1 MRLWTLTTFYAVFLL
16 ILSGCANTP
25 KPKEKVKIDATLPV
39 VTLTKMGAVADMNAI
54 AFEWQSISDERVD
67 GFYIYKQIVGEPN
80 SELTYYKT
88 INNRFSTHFLDSEVK
103 PSTTYKYS
111 FKTFAG
117 DTESKMS
124 KVKEISSLPVLKS
137 VIWIRSIGNMQRCA
151 KIIWRPHINQK
162 VKSYHIQRRTLKD
175 DEWDEIAVVDGR
187 LSAEYID
194 MDLKDNYVYMYR
206 VLVETF
212 DELISTPSE
221 VLKVVTK
228 PLPNSIKHI
237 VATTDLPK
245 KIDISWEKS
254 NQEDF
259 DHYNLY
265 RAESSDGSYKFIA
278 KLYSN
283 RFTDTIDEDGK
294 EYFYRVSAVEKN
306 GLESVYDNLSIQGI
320 TLGKPKI
327 PVIVESKLVD
337 NKINLKWNS
346 NDSRVKSFIVV
357 KKIKKGWFDDKI
369 EEFRDIT
376 TNHFTDTKIGPDT
389 TYIYKVYALDKY
401 LILSKPSIEVKIK
414 TPKNIVDNTK
424 KEQTKQIDKKTK
436 TKSKTQEVI
445 IPLEDFN

>member
-1 MRLWTLTTFYAVFLL
+1 MRLYKSIIFYTVFLL
-16 ILSGCANTP
+16 LLSGCVNIP
-25 KPKEKVKIDATLPV
+25 KPKEKVKIDATLPTV
-39 VTLTKMGAVADMNAI
+39 ELTKMGAFADMNAI
-54 AFEWQSISDERVD
+54 AFEWKSISDERVD
-67 GFYIYKQIVGEPN
+67 GFYVYKQIVGEPN

-124 KVKEISSLPVLKS
+124 KVKEVSSLPVLKS
-137 VIWIRSIGNMQRCA
+137 VIWIESIGNMPRCA

-175 DEWDEIAVVDGR
+175 DEWDEIAVVEGR

-194 MDLKDNYVYMYR
+194 MGLKDNYVYLYR
-206 VLVETF
+206 VVVETF
-212 DELISTPSE
+212 DGIISTPSK
-221 VLKVVTK
+221 VVKVVTK
-228 PLPNSIKHI
+228 PLPKSITHI

-254 NQEDF
+254 DADDF

-265 RAESSDGSYKFIA
+265 RAESSDGPFKLIA

-283 RFTDTIDEDGK
+283 RYTDPVDSDGK
-294 EYFYRVSAVEKN
+294 EYFYRVSVVEKN
-306 GLESVYDNLSIQGI
+306 SLESIHDKFSIRGMTLS
-320 TLGKPKI
+320 KPKA
-327 PVIVESKLVD
+327 PTMLEARLVG
-337 NKINLKWNS
+337 NSTHIKWTC
-346 NDSRVKSFIVV
+346 DDKRVKSFIVV
-357 KKIKKGWFDDKI
+357 RKSKKGWFDTKTK
-369 EEFRDIT
+369 EFRDIT
-376 TNHFTDTKIGPDT
+376 KNSFVDTQIGPDT
-389 TYIYKVYALDKY
+389 TYTYKVYALDKY
-401 LILSKPSIEVKIK
+401 LILSKPSLEVKIK

-424 KEQTKQIDKKTK
+424 KEQTKQIEKKTK

>member
-1 MRLWTLTTFYAVFLL
+1 MRLWILITFYIVSLL
-16 ILSGCANTP
+16 ISGCANTP

-39 VTLTKMGAVADMNAI
+39 VTLTKMGAFADMNAI
-54 AFEWQSISDERVD
+54 AFEWHSISDERVN
-67 GFYIYKQIVGEPN
+67 GFYIYKQTVGKKD

-88 INNRFSTHFLDSEVK
+88 INNRFATHFLDMEVK
-103 PSTTYKYS
+103 PSTTYRYS
-111 FKTFAG
+111 FKTFSG
-117 DTESKMS
+117 DAESRMS

-137 VIWIRSIGNMQRCA
+137 VIWIRSIGDMPRSA

-175 DEWDEIAVVDGR
+175 DEWEEIAEVEGR

-194 MDLKDNYVYMYR
+194 MDLKDNSVYMYR

-212 DELISTPSE
+212 DGLISTPSE
-221 VLKVVTK
+221 VVKVITK
-228 PLPNSIKHI
+228 PLPKSIKHI

-254 NQEDF
+254 TQEDF

-265 RAESSDGSYKFIA
+265 RAEDSDGSYKLIA

-283 RFTDTIDEDGK
+283 RFTDAVDKDGK
-294 EYFYRVSAVEKN
+294 EYFYRVSAVDKD
-306 GLESVYDNLSIQGI
+306 GLESISDKLSIQGI
-320 TLGKPKI
+320 TLGKPKA
-327 PVIVESKLVD
+327 PTMVEAKVVG
-337 NKINLKWNS
+337 NKIKLRWTN
-346 NDSRVKSFIVV
+346 NDPRTKSFIVV
-357 KKIKKGWFDDKI
+357 KKTKTGWLDNKI

-376 TNHFTDTKIGPDT
+376 KHQFVDTNIGPDVLYT
-389 TYIYKVYALDKY
+389 YKVYALDKY
-401 LILSKPSIEVKIK
+401 LILSKASLEVEIR
-414 TPKNIVDNTK
+414 TPKNIVDNRK
-424 KEQTKQIDKKTK
+424 KDSVKKVNK